1 MARVDP
7 YGGYN
12 FAVELD
18 GITRAGF
25 RDASGLGSTQNV
37 TSYREG
43 TDKQLGPRKQPGL
56 NTHSDVTLSRGLT
69 SDNSLWEWRRKA
81 ASGAVE
87 RHTIS
92 IRLLDDAGNAKIIWN
107 LFDAWP
113 SSWTGPSFAASSDE
127 IAVEQ
132 LTIAYE
138 RIEVDQWS

>member
-25 RDASGLGSTQNV
+25 REASGLESTQSA
-37 TSYREG
+37 TEYREG
-43 TDKQLGPRKQPGL
+43 TDRQLSSRKQPGL
-56 NTHSDVTLSRGLT
+56 NTYSDITLSRGFT
-69 SDNSLWEWRRKA
+69 SDAKLWEWRQKA

-92 IRLLDDAGNAKIIWN
+92 ISLLDDVGNAKITWN
-107 LFDAWP
+107 LFEAWP
-113 SSWTGPSFAASSDE
+113 TSWSGPSLSAGSDE

-132 LTIAYE
+132 ITLAYE